1 MFYLVPKS
9 ILWSFSENF
18 LKMITK
24 SDRVDKTRC
33 CNIIKTFLVAGYL
46 NECRLT
52 PADSTERTQ
61 LSNSLRPSQQVK
73 S

>member
-1 MFYLVPKS
+1 
-9 ILWSFSENF
+9 
-18 LKMITK
+18 MITK
-24 SDRVDKTRC
+24 SDRVDKKRC

-61 LSNSLRPSQQVK
+61 LPNSLRPSQQVK